1 MGNFVRKG
9 TVGRKLK
16 TGDLDV
22 HTGLRYRKK
31 SSPRPKPLPWPL
43 RLISVVINWMGK
55 RG

>member
-1 MGNFVRKG
+1 MGNFVRKS

-31 SSPRPKPLPWPL
+31 SSVRPKPSGWFQ
-43 RLISVVINWMGK
+43 RLIGVVFNKGK
-55 RG
+55 KE

>member
-31 SSPRPKPLPWPL
+31 TSARPKPLSGWK
-43 RLISVVINWMGK
+43 RLIGVLIGWMGK